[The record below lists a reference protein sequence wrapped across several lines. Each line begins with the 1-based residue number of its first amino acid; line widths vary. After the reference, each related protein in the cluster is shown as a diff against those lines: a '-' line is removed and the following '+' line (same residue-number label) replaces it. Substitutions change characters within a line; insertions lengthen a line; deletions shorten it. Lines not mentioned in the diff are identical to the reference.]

1 MSDHSSLPIARVHAA
16 MQAMTDK
23 ALQAPDDVVAI
34 AIVDSTGNLLAYSQ
48 TGPLRLFSRRHAIRK
63 AYTAAVMGTD
73 TGTNGQKLKEQ
84 GRSISEM
91 GDLQLTGMQG
101 GLVIKRDGII
111 LGGIGVGGYNGGH
124 LDEALSKIG
133 LDVLM
138 PQQ

>member
-1 MSDHSSLPIARVHAA
+1 MSSHSALPLAKIHAA

-23 ALQAPDDVVAI
+23 ALQTPDDVVAI
-34 AIVDSTGNLLAYSQ
+34 AIVDSTGNLLAYTQ
-48 TGPLRLFSRRHAIRK
+48 TGELRLFSRRHAIRK
-63 AYTAAVMGTD
+63 AYTAAVMATD
-73 TGTNGQKLKEQ
+73 TGSNGLKLKEQ

-101 GLVIKRDGII
+101 GLVIKKDGVL

-124 LDEALSKIG
+124 LDEALAKVG

-138 PQQ
+138 R

>member
-1 MSDHSSLPIARVHAA
+1 MSTPSSLPLAKIHAA

-23 ALQAPDDVVAI
+23 ALQTPDDVVAI
-34 AIVDSTGNLLAYSQ
+34 AIVDSTGNLLAYAQ
-48 TGPLRLFSRRHAIRK
+48 TGDLRLFSRRHAIRK
-63 AYTAAVMGTD
+63 AYTAAVMAAD

-101 GLVIKRDGII
+101 GLVINKDGVL

-124 LDEALSKIG
+124 LDEALAKIG
-133 LDVLM
+133 LEVLM
-138 PQQ
+138 G

>member
-1 MSDHSSLPIARVHAA
+1 MSDHPNLPIARAHAA

-23 ALQAPDDVVAI
+23 ALQTPDDVVAI
-34 AIVDSTGNLLAYSQ
+34 AIVDGTGNLLAYAQ
-48 TGPLRLFSRRHAIRK
+48 TGHLRLFSRRHAIRK
-63 AYTAAVMGTD
+63 AYTAAVMATD

-101 GLVIKRDGII
+101 GLVIKRDGVI

-124 LDEALSKIG
+124 LDEALAKIG
-133 LDVLM
+133 LEVLM
-138 PQQ
+138 C

>member
-1 MSDHSSLPIARVHAA
+1 MSDSALPVPRIHAA
-16 MQAMTDK
+16 MQAMTEK
-23 ALQAPDDVVAI
+23 ALQTPDDIVAI
-34 AIVDSTGNLLAYSQ
+34 AIVDSTGNLLAYTQ
-48 TGPLRLFSRRHAIRK
+48 TGHLRLFSRRHAIRK

-91 GDLQLTGMQG
+91 GDLQMTGLQG
-101 GLVIKRDGII
+101 GLVIKKDGVI

-124 LDEALSKIG
+124 LDEALAKIG

-138 PQQ
+138 R

>member
-23 ALQAPDDVVAI
+23 ALQTPGDVVAI

-84 GRSISEM
+84 GRSIREM
-91 GDLQLTGMQG
+91 GDLQLTGTLSGVEMGLRAAGVPHQSG
-101 GLVIKRDGII
+101 GVQAAMD
-111 LGGIGVGGYNGGH
+111 Y
-124 LDEALSKIG
+124 LSG
-133 LDVLM
+133 NA
-138 PQQ
+138 